1 MFDQLTTLDVVF
13 IAIGAFGIGFS
24 KAGFHGISM
33 LHVIL
38 YAIVFGSKQ
47 STGTVLPMLVIG
59 DVCAMFLFGQQAV
72 WSHIRKLFPPAFV
85 GVILGWLWMNRLDE
99 QSFRMIVGGIILTL
113 TIVQAAR
120 MRYGNW
126 FDRMPHQAW
135 FALLLGVLAGLATML
150 ANAAGPVVALYL
162 LAVTLPKWELIGTSA
177 WFFLVLNVSKLPF
190 SYNLG
195 LIDSQSLAINLAFAP
210 FIPLGIFSGRWLAG
224 RISQAW
230 FNAILLT
237 LTALASLHLLG
248 VF

>member
-1 MFDQLTTLDVVF
+1 MLSELTTLDVVF
-13 IAIGAFGIGFS
+13 IALGAFGIGFS

-38 YAIVFGSKQ
+38 YATVFGSKQ

-59 DVCAMFLFGQQAV
+59 DVCAMYLFGQKAV

-99 QSFRMIVGGIILTL
+99 QTFRMIVGGIILTL
-113 TIVQAAR
+113 TMVQAAR
-120 MRYGNW
+120 MRYANW
-126 FDRMPHQAW
+126 FDNMPHQPW
-135 FALLLGVLAGLATML
+135 FAILLGVIAGLATML

-162 LAVTLPKWELIGTSA
+162 LAVTMPKWELIGTSA

-195 LIDSQSLAINLAFAP
+195 LIDSNSLWINFTFAP
-210 FIPLGIFSGRWLAG
+210 FIPLGILSGRWLAN

-230 FNAILLT
+230 FNGVLLT
-237 LTALASLHLLG
+237 LTAVASLHLLG
-248 VF
+248 LF